1 MALPTAAIDRLFDR
15 LAMSYGTEFT
25 NKWGTLGSAE
35 VKSHWAHELGIFVD
49 NLQAIGWALKN
60 LPDRCPNL
68 IEFKSLCRQAPRP
81 DMKALP
87 PPRANPEIVDKELA
101 KIVQKLAKPQTDNVD
116 HKRWAKKLQQRH
128 ENGENLS
135 MFQIKCYRDALEL
148 DAQMMNKGRE

>member
-25 NKWGTLGSAE
+25 NKWGTLSSAD

-68 IEFKSLCRQAPRP
+68 IEFKSLVKQAPRP
-81 DMKALP
+81 TTIALDAPKAS
-87 PPRANPEIVDKELA
+87 ADVVDREMA
-101 KIVQKLAKPQTDNVD
+101 KIASQAFKLPRDEKGQID
-116 HKRWAKKLQQRH
+116 HKRWAKKLMQRH
-128 ENGENLS
+128 KKGEPLGLH
-135 MFQIKCYRDALEL
+135 QIKAYKAALEI
-148 DAQMMNKGRE
+148 KE